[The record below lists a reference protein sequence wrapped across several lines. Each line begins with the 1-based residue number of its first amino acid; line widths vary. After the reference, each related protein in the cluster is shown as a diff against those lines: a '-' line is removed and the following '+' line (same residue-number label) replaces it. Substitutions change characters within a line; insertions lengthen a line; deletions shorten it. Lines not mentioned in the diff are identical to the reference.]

1 MISPWIKWYHLRIQW
16 YNAGAVSDVT
26 LELIDVFWGGGGQKC
41 IKFYEEEL
49 INFSITCIRFVYM
62 WFQNARFAFFF
73 FKIISWVPLLQDRK
87 RPAPSSFYKGKPPKL
102 CTLQLHMISAMP
114 ITIATPKA
122 FSCYRFLMLG
132 IPWTQSMPS
141 CDVNAAMRLAE
152 ANWMRDKGYLRT
164 RMQMAPSAF
173 FGLHHPRIHCI
184 RLLLVLAQRSLH

>member
-1 MISPWIKWYHLRIQW
+1 MYTICLHV
-16 YNAGAVSDVT
+16 VS
-26 LELIDVFWGGGGQKC
+26 KC
-41 IKFYEEEL
+41 
-49 INFSITCIRFVYM
+49 TVCI
-62 WFQNARFAFFF
+62 FF

-87 RPAPSSFYKGKPPKL
+87 RPASSSFYKGKPPKL

-152 ANWMRDKGYLRT
+152 ANWRRDKGYFKDSDADCTIGIFWFTSPPDSLYSPLISSGSKIFTLTLNVSPNRKQKKYFPMVIFMEQT
-164 RMQMAPSAF
+164 LNYLDF
-173 FGLHHPRIHCI
+173 FYFNWSHEI
-184 RLLLVLAQRSLH
+184 A